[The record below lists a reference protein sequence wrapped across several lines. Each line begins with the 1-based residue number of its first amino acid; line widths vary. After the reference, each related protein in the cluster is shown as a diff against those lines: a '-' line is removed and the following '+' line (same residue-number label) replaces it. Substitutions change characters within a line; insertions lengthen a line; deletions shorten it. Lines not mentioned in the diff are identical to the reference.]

1 MIRGFTGVSR
11 GFTGGRISK
20 TPGRICL
27 SNSGLQ
33 GLRGFPGF
41 YLPIY
46 ACARAR
52 TRTHTRTC
60 VRGGKETPQNPGTS
74 LITLYDNRL
83 AYGGYKMQCPVQT
96 PQLRGFMPGGE
107 PSTPLPGL
115 AAPLPHA
122 GGSRALITPDLE
134 VDHGQAHLES
144 LVRLLR
150 RQGILGGVLSMLR
163 GCPGPRDAPR
173 AVPARPAVTAPSA
186 AANYSLPLLDMSASG
201 RGRGCS
207 LPASAA

>member
-11 GFTGGRISK
+11 GFTGRRISK

-27 SNSGLQ
+27 PNSGLQ

-41 YLPIY
+41 YLTIY
-46 ACARAR
+46 TRAHAH
-52 TRTHTRTC
+52 TRAHTRTC

-107 PSTPLPGL
+107 LSTPLPGL
-115 AAPLPHA
+115 AAPPP
-122 GGSRALITPDLE
+122 RAEGDRVLITTDLE

-144 LVRLLR
+144 LTRLLR
-150 RQGILGGVLSMLR
+150 RQGILGGVLSLLR
-163 GCPGPRDAPR
+163 GRPGSRNAPR
-173 AVPARPAVTAPSA
+173 AVPARPAVTATSA
-186 AANYSLPLLDMSASG
+186 AAIYSPPLLDLSASD
-201 RGRGCS
+201 RGRSRS
-207 LPASAA
+207 LPVSS